1 MLARIR
7 EDVRTVFER
16 DPAARSTLEV
26 LTCYPG
32 LHALWLHRIGHALWR
47 DGSPLLARLLSHLS
61 RFLTGIE
68 IHPAAE
74 IGRRFFIDH
83 GHGVVIGETAV
94 VGDDVTMFHG
104 CTLGGTSQKREKRH
118 PTLEDGVTL
127 GAHATLLGPITVGED
142 ANVGA
147 GAVVVDPVPAGATA
161 VGVPA
166 SIVDGDAEG

>member
-1 MLARIR
+1 M
-7 EDVRTVFER
+7 FER

-26 LTCYPG
+26 LTCYAG
-32 LHALWLHRIGHALWR
+32 LHAIWFHRVANALWE
-47 DGSPLLARLLSHLS
+47 GGHPLLARLLSHLS

-83 GHGVVIGETAV
+83 GQGVVIGETAE

-118 PTLEDGVTL
+118 PTLADGVTL
-127 GAHATLLGPITVGED
+127 GAHATLLGPITVGEG
-142 ANVGA
+142 ASVGA
-147 GAVVVDPVPAGATA
+147 GAVVLDSVPAGATA

-166 SIVDGDAEG
+166 RPVDGDVESAGSAESAEE